1 MTTPPDPHQRPDP
14 NQPGPGGPGPGS
26 RGSNLSSSGSS
37 LLKAL
42 FDFNFDTFITPKIV
56 KIVYIIA
63 TVLVGLSILG
73 MILTAFGMMADGGFM
88 VFVGLIFLVASPIL
102 GLIYLAFIRMSLEL
116 YYAVIRLS
124 EDVHHGRGRSM

>member
-1 MTTPPDPHQRPDP
+1 MSTPPDPHHQPDP
-14 NQPGPGGPGPGS
+14 NRPGPGG
-26 RGSNLSSSGSS
+26 RGSGLSTSSTG

-56 KIVYIIA
+56 KIVYVIA
-63 TVLVGLSILG
+63 TALVGLATLG
-73 MILTAFGMMADGGFM
+73 MILSAFAVMTDGGFS
-88 VFVGLIFLVASPIL
+88 VLLGLIFLVAAPIL

-124 EDVHHGRGRSM
+124 EDVHHGPGRI